1 MEIEAEEAFIRETLR
16 KLRLEAGSA
25 GIGAVRA
32 FRQQLEDWRKLGEEN
47 AGQQGTVDAQQSD
60 MDLLPAAE
68 ELLPGIVE
76 QITVRT
82 EKELVF
88 RLSCGFCLTETLE

>member
-1 MEIEAEEAFIRETLR
+1 MEIEAEESFIRETLR

-32 FRQQLEDWRKLGEEN
+32 FRQQLEDWRKLREES

-88 RLSCGFCLTETLE
+88 RLSCGLCLTETLE